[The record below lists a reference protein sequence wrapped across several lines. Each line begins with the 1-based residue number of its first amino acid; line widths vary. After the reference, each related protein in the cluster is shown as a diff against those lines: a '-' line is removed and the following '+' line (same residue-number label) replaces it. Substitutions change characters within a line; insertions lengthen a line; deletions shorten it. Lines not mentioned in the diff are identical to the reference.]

1 MLASQK
7 AVPHTA
13 TAGLIDGEADT
24 GSEAATRPEKRGS
37 VSEGENFMET
47 LEGQQ
52 TLSRQMCATRLKRS
66 LWVPKRHI
74 QGPTAPPMDRL
85 IPP

>member
-1 MLASQK
+1 MLASHK

-13 TAGLIDGEADT
+13 TAGLIAGEADS
-24 GSEAATRPEKRGS
+24 GSEAATRPEERGS
-37 VSEGENFMET
+37 VSEGEKFMEAF
-47 LEGQQ
+47 EGQQ
-52 TLSRQMCATRLKRS
+52 TLSQQMWTTRLKRS